1 MKESGIML
9 PARLALDYDEDQ
21 GIYWTYLESFTLCG
35 ENKIHY
41 RQNFETETE
50 ALGDFGKRVGRL

>member
-1 MKESGIML
+1 ML